1 MCARLRWALAGSRL
15 EIRAYWGRGD
25 AGSFTLAMRQQLA
38 AALAKEVVDVDASEV
53 VVTVLPSV
61 PIVVRAEA
69 CLPDAAANDAAI
81 AALRKAF
88 ATAEAAREAMK
99 QLRENADNLALTI
112 RGVYIPLNAA
122 VSITSFLNMGSKLRV
137 SMVCRDMHAIISSPH
152 AWRSLEFPSWGRTR
166 FNKASFNA
174 VIVKPCFANVVHL
187 TLGNMTLNKSLFP
200 TVFSKLPLLYSLD
213 MWSLSGTILQDTA
226 SDIVK
231 AMKNPLGIQRLRLNC
246 K

>member
-1 MCARLRWALAGSRL
+1 MKRKQAASDSRGSSKSSSSGSGSGSGASSSATTGASTLSLSASSSRVTQSLLELLGASKENPPTLGECEKLKTAVL
-15 EIRAYWGRGD
+15 EI
-25 AGSFTLAMRQQLA
+25 TQ
-38 AALAKEVVDVDASEV
+38 
-53 VVTVLPSV
+53 
-61 PIVVRAEA
+61 
-69 CLPDAAANDAAI
+69 
-81 AALRKAF
+81 F